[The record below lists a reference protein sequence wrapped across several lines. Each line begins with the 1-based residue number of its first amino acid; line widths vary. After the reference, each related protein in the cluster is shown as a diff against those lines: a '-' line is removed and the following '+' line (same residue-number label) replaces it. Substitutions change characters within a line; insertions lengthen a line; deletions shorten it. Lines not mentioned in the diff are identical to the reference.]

1 MGKRTK
7 LYSNISSRRSPFKR
21 LSVNN
26 SCRYFNAQ
34 ILHVSAE
41 KLRASDK
48 VPESCAKGFYK
59 EKKNLRLKLPWIW
72 TSLLGKKL
80 CLRLKA

>member
-59 EKKNLRLKLPWIW
+59 EKKIYFVNFHGFGRPC
-72 TSLLGKKL
+72 LGKNFVY
-80 CLRLKA
+80 A